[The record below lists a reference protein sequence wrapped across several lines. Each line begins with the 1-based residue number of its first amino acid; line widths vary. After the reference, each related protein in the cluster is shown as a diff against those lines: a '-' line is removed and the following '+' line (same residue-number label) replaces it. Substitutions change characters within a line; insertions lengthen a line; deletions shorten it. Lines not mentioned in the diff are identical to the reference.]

1 MPMGPARYDCD
12 FGSATGICD
21 YTQDTDDDFNWTG
34 QRSYSNT
41 RNQDTAP
48 SDTFVCAC
56 KDGTRPSPGSIARF
70 RSGIFPATGDST
82 VTVSFWY
89 NVYRRDGGE
98 LQVFIMNHGSTN
110 NKRILMRKGSDG
122 RGWRKANFNESV
134 SEPFQLIFE
143 ATVGETPNSG
153 VALSNLTFT
162 VYSSRK
168 FTGRSEHGGI
178 VEETSTS
185 PVEQAGNISQGN
197 TLDTVSN
204 RPSLT
209 FLIAVVASSA
219 VVVILILF
227 VVVVVCLVR
236 KIRILSSTA
245 HPYEEISSTKSERGT
260 MEITHQKDL
269 FINDNGSTLPRWK
282 HLSYLSAHDSNR
294 SSIYA
299 EITEAEERRSR
310 FHRSGTGTT
319 GDSFVTAYSLQHL
332 IDRATTLNVITKSEE
347 TSRRQSESGWV
358 DNVIYESGLD
368 MRELT
373 ASAEDKPVDR
383 EVLTYRRFTGPGAFG
398 FGGINAGWI
407 EDLSR
412 SRTL

>member
-1 MPMGPARYDCD
+1 M
-12 FGSATGICD
+12 
-21 YTQDTDDDFNWTG
+21 
-34 QRSYSNT
+34 
-41 RNQDTAP
+41 AP

-56 KDGTRPSPGSIARF
+56 KEGNRPASGSVARF
-70 RSGIFPATGDST
+70 RSGIFPAAGNSM

-89 NVYRRDGGE
+89 NIYRPDGGE

-110 NKRILMRKGSDG
+110 DKRMLMRKRSEA
-122 RGWRKANFNESV
+122 RGWRRADFNESV

-143 ATVGETPNSG
+143 ATVGETQNSG
-153 VALSNLTFT
+153 VALSNLSFT
-162 VYSSRK
+162 VYSPRK

-178 VEETSTS
+178 VDGTSTL
-185 PVEQAGNISQGN
+185 PVEGAGNISQGI
-197 TLDTVSN
+197 TEDAVHD
-204 RPSLT
+204 RPSLA
-209 FLIAVVASSA
+209 FLIAIVASSA

-245 HPYEEISSTKSERGT
+245 HPYEEISSNKSERGT
-260 MEITHQKDL
+260 MEIAPQKDV
-269 FINDNGSTLPRWK
+269 FINENGSTLPRWK

-332 IDRATTLNVITKSEE
+332 IDRANANVITKSTE

-358 DNVIYESGLD
+358 DNVIYESGSD
-368 MRELT
+368 MRELA
-373 ASAEDKPVDR
+373 ASEDKPDR
-383 EVLTYRRFTGPGAFG
+383 EVPTYRRFTGPGAFG